1 MIGLVSL
8 CSLRKTN
15 MITLQKYIKEG
26 IGWAGAACSLSA
38 FSLNSLSIIG
48 SQSKEYLLLNVIGS
62 LFLIMYGVI
71 KKAYASW
78 VLNGIWLL
86 ITGLAL
92 VKVYLVL

>member
-1 MIGLVSL
+1 ML
-8 CSLRKTN
+8 
-15 MITLQKYIKEG
+15 TLQKYTKEA
-26 IGWAGAACSLSA
+26 IGWAGALCSLSA
-38 FSLNSLSIIG
+38 FSLNSLSLIS
-48 SQSKEYLLLNVIGS
+48 SQSAEYLFLNVIGS

-92 VKVYLVL
+92 IKMYIAM